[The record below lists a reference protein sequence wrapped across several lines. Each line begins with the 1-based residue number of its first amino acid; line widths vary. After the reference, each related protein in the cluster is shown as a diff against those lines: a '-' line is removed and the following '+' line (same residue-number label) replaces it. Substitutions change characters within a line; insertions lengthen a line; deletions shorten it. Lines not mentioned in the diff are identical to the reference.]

1 MQCFV
6 VFPKGIGCKYY
17 SKIVLELALYEIM
30 RRICFNNDKVLQLS
44 PTLVVTSVAYGSSS
58 MGSSMVS
65 GREVQWVEEGWLNGC
80 FNCLVEGSS
89 VV

>member
-1 MQCFV
+1 MIVIIYTKMQCFV

-17 SKIVLELALYEIM
+17 SKIVLELAPYEIM

-58 MGSSMVS
+58 MVS
-65 GREVQWVEEGWLNGC
+65 GREVQWVEEG
-80 FNCLVEGSS
+80 
-89 VV
+89 